1 MSELGDQR
9 HRARERALE
18 VAYEASIK
26 ERSIDSVVG
35 ELPLA
40 PDPYSI
46 ALLASLDEHRE
57 WARELIIEHSMDWQF
72 ERMPLVDRLVMP
84 LALCEARMA
93 DAPPKA
99 VLLDEAVELAKTYST
114 DGSPG
119 FVNGVVSSCLAAW
132 YEQA

>member
-57 WARELIIEHSMDWQF
+57 WARELIIEHSMDWQS
-72 ERMPLVDRLVMP
+72 ERMPLVDRLVM
-84 LALCEARMA
+84 
-93 DAPPKA
+93 
-99 VLLDEAVELAKTYST
+99 T
-114 DGSPG
+114 
-119 FVNGVVSSCLAAW
+119 
-132 YEQA
+132 